1 MFWSK
6 VYSEQ
11 MCLANKVVR
20 LRIILGTQAFNNI
33 YVYVCL
39 IDMYIY
45 VLWLVNLCYC
55 LHLFVHVHKCVCICV
70 KCIYVVLSCVGG
82 NKESIYR
89 GCSGCDLAR
98 ACLRKRWKTDRPISE
113 KGSMLVSMFKISFQS
128 SRHLLNHDGVF
139 FYKMCKLSNFQVGIW
154 GEGVNLISIFI
165 QVRY

>member
-1 MFWSK
+1 VSCK
-6 VYSEQ
+6 QSSASQNHPRYP
-11 MCLANKVVR
+11 
-20 LRIILGTQAFNNI
+20 G
-33 YVYVCL
+33 
-39 IDMYIY
+39 MYTYALSICTY
-45 VLWLVNLCYC
+45 MYCDLVNLCYC
-55 LHLFVHVHKCVCICV
+55 LHLYVHVHKCVCICV

-98 ACLRKRWKTDRPISE
+98 ACLRKRWITDRPISE
-113 KGSMLVSMFKISFQS
+113 KRNMLVSMFKISFQR

-139 FYKMCKLSNFQVGIW
+139 FYKMCKLSNFQVRIW